1 MTTPTPKSGKLGS
14 VNIAAAGTNYPL
26 YACPAGLIATGNIRL
41 CNRNGTAVKVRVS
54 VGTAT
59 PGDADYIDYDL
70 SIPANGVLEDT
81 AIVIDPL
88 EVVVVRSDT
97 AGVSARIHGFERVQ

>member
-1 MTTPTPKSGKLGS
+1 M
-14 VNIAAAGTNYPL
+14 
-26 YACPAGLIATGNIRL
+26 IATANIRL
-41 CNRNGTAVKVRVS
+41 CNRNVTAIKVRVS
-54 VGTAT
+54 IGDAT

-70 SIPANGVLEDT
+70 SIPGNGVLEDI

>member
-1 MTTPTPKSGKLGS
+1 MTTPKSGKLGK
-14 VNIAAAGTNYPL
+14 VDIAAAATNYPL
-26 YACPAGLIATGNIRL
+26 YTCPEGMIATGNIRL
-41 CNRNGTAVKVRVS
+41 CNRNGTVVKVRVS
-54 VGTAT
+54 VGAAV
-59 PGDADYIDYDL
+59 PGNADYLDYDV

-81 AIVIDPL
+81 AIVVDPL